1 MCGFIGIA
9 SKEKI
14 NSSNLE
20 SENKRIICRGPDETK
35 YIKEESSDLSFELIF
50 NRLSILEL
58 SEYGSQPL
66 ISKDKNYL
74 VMFNGEIFN
83 YIELKKYLEKYNIV
97 YNSKNSDS
105 EVLFHGLINEGRSFI
120 DKLIGQ
126 FSIVFIDR
134 LKKDILLIRDRTGQK
149 PLFYT
154 HDTKNIY
161 FSSNLI
167 SLSKISDQ
175 KEIDN
180 FGIEEFLNLGVVTS
194 PNTIF
199 QNIKKVSPGEIVN
212 FNFSES
218 ITKKIYKFWDPLE
231 SISEKINFNA
241 KDFDELI
248 SNSIEIRLRS
258 DVPVAAFCSGGLD
271 STLIIKNLNDLGS
284 EVPTFS
290 VVNKNPKYDERKYIS
305 QVTNKYNT
313 KNIFKEIDSE
323 ITFENILENIENF
336 DEPYMDASNQPSSY
350 IAKEISSKFKVAI
363 SGDGGD
369 EIFFGYKRFQNEF
382 NLNKKL
388 KHIVNLIYKMYP
400 GWLGTGNKILKFSSD
415 YIESYSSYFEDKK
428 FLKTLGL
435 SDKTNFKEKYLR
447 NSKNKFKNLLM
458 VENRFY
464 LSEMMNLKVDRTSM
478 MHSLEVR
485 SPFVDHRI
493 FEYLLSCKTSTIN
506 YKTSKKYVKDILKK
520 DFNNDFLDR
529 EKMGFVFDLEK
540 VIYDNETKI
549 KEILK
554 KSHLKKYI
562 PKFDINKL
570 FLRKS
575 RINSQRIY
583 KLIIL
588 ARFLEYGRF

>member
-66 ISKDKNYL
+66 ISKDKNHL
-74 VMFNGEIFN
+74 LMFNGEIFN

-105 EVLFHGLINEGRSFI
+105 EVLFHGLINEGISFI

-126 FSIVFIDR
+126 FSIVFIDK

-154 HDTKNIY
+154 YDTKNIY

-180 FGIEEFLNLGVVTS
+180 FGLEEFLNLGVVTS
-194 PNTIF
+194 PGTIF

-218 ITKKIYKFWDPLE
+218 ITKKIYKYWDPLE
-231 SISEKINFNA
+231 SISEKINFND
-241 KDFDELI
+241 KEFDELI

-271 STLIIKNLNDLGS
+271 STLIIKNLNELGS

-305 QVTNKYNT
+305 LVTNKYNT

-323 ITFENILENIENF
+323 TTFENILENIENF
-336 DEPYMDASNQPSSY
+336 DEPYMDASNQPSSF

-388 KHIVNLIYKMYP
+388 KHIINLIYKMYP

-415 YIESYSSYFEDKK
+415 YVESYSSYFEDKK
-428 FLKTLGL
+428 FLKVLGL
-435 SDKTNFKEKYLR
+435 SDKTNFKEKYLN
-447 NSKNKFKNLLM
+447 NSKNKFKNLMM

-485 SPFVDHRI
+485 SPFVDHRL
-493 FEYLLSCKTSTIN
+493 FEYLLSCKTNTIH

-549 KEILK
+549 KEILNN
-554 KSHLKKYI
+554 SHLKKYI

-588 ARFLEYGRF
+588 SRFLEYGRF

>member
-14 NSSNLE
+14 RSSNLE

-35 YIKEESSDLSFELIF
+35 YVKEESSDLSLELIF

-58 SEYGSQPL
+58 SQYGSQPL

-74 VMFNGEIFN
+74 LMFNGEIFN

-105 EVLFHGLINEGRSFI
+105 EVLFHGLINEGHSFI

-126 FSIVFIDR
+126 FSIVFIDK

-149 PLFYT
+149 PLFFT
-154 HDTKNIY
+154 NDTKNLY

-180 FGIEEFLNLGVVTS
+180 FGLEEFLNLGVVTS

-199 QNIKKVSPGEIVN
+199 QHIKKVSPGEIVK
-212 FNFSES
+212 FNFSKS
-218 ITKKIYKFWDPLE
+218 ITKKIYKYWDPLE
-231 SISEKINFNA
+231 IISEKRNFND

-271 STLIIKNLNDLGS
+271 STLIIKNLNELGS

-290 VVNKNPKYDERKYIS
+290 VVNRNPKYDERNYIS

-313 KNIFKEIDSE
+313 KNIIKEIDSDT
-323 ITFENILENIENF
+323 TFENILENIENF

-350 IAKEISSKFKVAI
+350 IAKEISNKFKVAI

-369 EIFFGYKRFQNEF
+369 EIFFGYERFQNEF
-382 NLNKKL
+382 NLNKKS
-388 KHIVNLIYKMYP
+388 KHIISLIYKIYP
-400 GWLGTGNKILKFSSD
+400 GWLGTGNKILKYSSD
-415 YIESYSSYFEDKK
+415 YLESYSSYFEDKK
-428 FLKTLGL
+428 FLKALGF
-435 SDKTNFKEKYLR
+435 SNKTKFKEKYLK
-447 NSKNKFKNLLM
+447 NSKNKFKNLMIL
-458 VENRFY
+458 ENKFY

-485 SPFVDHRI
+485 SPFVDHRLV
-493 FEYLLSCKTSTIN
+493 EYLLSCKTNTIQ
-506 YKTSKKYVKDILKK
+506 YKTSKKYVKDILKR

-540 VIYDNETKI
+540 LIYDNEVKI
-549 KEILK
+549 REILI
-554 KSHLKKYI
+554 KSQLKKYI

>member
-66 ISKDKNYL
+66 ISKDKNHL
-74 VMFNGEIFN
+74 LMFNGEIFN

-105 EVLFHGLINEGRSFI
+105 EVLFHGLINEGHSFI

-126 FSIVFIDR
+126 FSIVFIDK

-154 HDTKNIY
+154 YDTKNIY

-180 FGIEEFLNLGVVTS
+180 FGLEEFLNLGVVTS
-194 PNTIF
+194 PSTIF

-218 ITKKIYKFWDPLE
+218 ITKKIYKYWDPLE
-231 SISEKINFNA
+231 SISEKINFNE
-241 KDFDELI
+241 KEFDELI

-271 STLIIKNLNDLGS
+271 STLIIKNLNELGS

-305 QVTNKYNT
+305 LVTNKYNT

-323 ITFENILENIENF
+323 TTFENILENIENF

-388 KHIVNLIYKMYP
+388 KHIINLIYKMYP

-415 YIESYSSYFEDKK
+415 YVESYSSYFEDKK
-428 FLKTLGL
+428 FLKVLGL
-435 SDKTNFKEKYLR
+435 SDKTNFKEKYLN
-447 NSKNKFKNLLM
+447 NSKNKFKNLMM

-485 SPFVDHRI
+485 SPFVDHRL
-493 FEYLLSCKTSTIN
+493 FEYLLSCKTNTIH

-549 KEILK
+549 KEILNN
-554 KSHLKKYI
+554 SHLKKYI

-588 ARFLEYGRF
+588 SRFLEYGRF